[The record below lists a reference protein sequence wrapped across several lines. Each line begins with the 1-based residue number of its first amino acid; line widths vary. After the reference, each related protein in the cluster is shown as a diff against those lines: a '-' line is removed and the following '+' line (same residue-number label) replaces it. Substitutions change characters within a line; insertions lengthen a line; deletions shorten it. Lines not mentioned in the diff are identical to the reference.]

1 MQPAGPGAS
10 QVTLYYTGPGA
21 PQSQALATFSVA
33 SDFSQWTRLGL
44 SVTESQVSLYFN
56 CELAGTTSVTRSP
69 PQLSFDPNSTLYVGQ
84 AGPLVG
90 TPLDV
95 STSLIWFMVYLYM
108 KQLYIRQ
115 FILFSYRN
123 KTSYD
128 TMYSR
133 NRISAELLIL
143 FKRDHNNFT
152 ISSEFLRRYLFTSS
166 LTSSKK

>member
-1 MQPAGPGAS
+1 MVPHLCGATGDLQWPFECVLLLHVYVCASQVVQLGLEVQPAGPGAS

-56 CELAGTTSVTRSP
+56 CELAGTASVARNP
-69 PQLSFDPNSTLYVGQ
+69 PQLSFDPNSTLYIGQ

-95 STSLIWFMVYLYM
+95 STSLIWFMVYLYI

-115 FILFSYRN
+115 LVLFSNRN
-123 KTSYD
+123 KT
-128 TMYSR
+128 
-133 NRISAELLIL
+133 
-143 FKRDHNNFT
+143 
-152 ISSEFLRRYLFTSS
+152 
-166 LTSSKK
+166 